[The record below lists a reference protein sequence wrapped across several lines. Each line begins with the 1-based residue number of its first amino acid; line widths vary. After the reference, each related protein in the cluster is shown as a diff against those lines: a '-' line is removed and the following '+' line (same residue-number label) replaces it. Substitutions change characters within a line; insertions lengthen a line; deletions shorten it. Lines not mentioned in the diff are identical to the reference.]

1 MAVRAGVILRL
12 LAALVLGASATAAH
26 AAGDGS
32 PEMTVLFQRVMADP
46 TDVEANL
53 AYARLAEKLGE
64 RRKALATYERILIN
78 DPGND
83 AARRGLDRI
92 RRAIEPSWTNLTLS
106 TGVGYNSNP
115 LQRPDTASR
124 PGSVFGLIDARF
136 RDERPLGWWRWRT
149 ELFGGGRLYEKTHQM
164 SNGYVGGEVG
174 PLLPVAGRAAV
185 RPIVIAGYRW
195 LDSSDLYGEIGGGV
209 EVEGRFQGALQALRL
224 AAVWRDYGEDWSSDS
239 GPVVDLAARF
249 SRPALFFDND
259 ALFIRPRVRWSDV
272 GSNPVPNLPTQF
284 EVGKYWE
291 IGGRIDY
298 RIAWT
303 DVITTGIGAA
313 LYQRWFADP
322 YTAGSDDRADTY
334 FAPGVNIIFSDLLTD
349 AVDLRFDYTYQMQT
363 SNDPSREFDA
373 HLVTGRVVG
382 RF

>member
-1 MAVRAGVILRL
+1 MAFRPGLILWLLGV
-12 LAALVLGASATAAH
+12 LVVWTGAPVAF

-32 PEMTVLFQRVMADP
+32 PEMTALFERILADP
-46 TDVEANL
+46 TDVDANL
-53 AYARLAEKLGE
+53 AYARLAERMGE

-78 DPGND
+78 DPGN
-83 AARRGLDRI
+83 AEARQGLARV
-92 RRAIEPSWTNLTLS
+92 RRAIEPAWTNLTVS
-106 TGVGYNSNP
+106 TGIGYNSNP
-115 LQRPDTASR
+115 LQRPDTADR

-164 SNGYVGGEVG
+164 SNGYVGGEIG

-195 LDSSDLYGEIGGGV
+195 LDGTDLYGEIGGGV

-239 GPVVDLAARF
+239 GPVIDLAGRF
-249 SRPALFFDND
+249 SRPALLFDND

-272 GSNPVPNLPTQF
+272 GSNPVSYLPTQF

-303 DVITTGIGAA
+303 DVVTTGIGAA

-322 YTAGSDDRADTY
+322 VMSGADDRSDTY
-334 FAPGVNIIFSDLLTD
+334 FAPGVNVTFSNLLTD
-349 AVDLRFDYTYQMQT
+349 SVDLRLDYIYQMQT